1 MADNGQFF
9 YDLKTTK
16 NNPHEITINADGVI
30 KFDQQGIEVHEEM
43 QKAIDELIN
52 RMTATSQSQQ
62 RQFVLDEDAIRRALG
77 YAHSPNRQPKQQTFQ
92 VGDDKY
98 VNKDDIPPV
107 DIHKWAKNVGLEI
120 SDDGK
125 TITCYK
131 AVHKV
136 GDGEYAPVM
145 YASNGTV
152 YKTGEYAFADKLDLY
167 QFSECSSGLHA
178 GNMTCA
184 TEYINSD
191 DDVIIELKVDISD
204 PNNYVI
210 PYVSA
215 GLLSTY
221 YNTVLYPSNKK
232 FRFLKAYVVREV
244 PVKKVFYDES
254 TGKTWDI

>member
-1 MADNGQFF
+1 MADTGHANFDF
-9 YDLKTTK
+9 KTTK
-16 NNPHEITINADGVI
+16 VDPHSVTVTGDCVI
-30 KFDQQGIEVHEEM
+30 KFDPPLVDSNL
-43 QKAIDELIN
+43 QKAINEAIDRL
-52 RMTATSQSQQ
+52 TATPH
-62 RQFVLDEDAIRRALG
+62 FLFDENDIRKALE
-77 YAHSPNRQPKQQTFQ
+77 YAHSPNRNPNLIAQQTYQ

-98 VNKDDIPPV
+98 VNKDDIPRV
-107 DIHKWAKNVGLEI
+107 DIREWAKNVGLEI

-136 GDGEYAPVM
+136 GDGEYVPVM

-152 YKTGEYAFADKLDLY
+152 YKTGEYVFADKLDRS
-167 QFSECSSGLHA
+167 QFDECSSGLHA
-178 GNMTCA
+178 GNMACA

-204 PNNYVI
+204 PDNYVI
-210 PYVSA
+210 PYVCDSFH
-215 GLLSTY
+215 STY
-221 YNTVLYPSNKK
+221 CNTVLHPSRKK

-254 TGKTWDI
+254 TGKMWDM

>member
-1 MADNGQFF
+1 MADTGHVNFDF
-9 YDLKTTK
+9 KTTK
-16 NNPHEITINADGVI
+16 VDPHSITVTGDCVI
-30 KFDQQGIEVHEEM
+30 KFDPSNIGINDDL
-43 QKAIDELIN
+43 QKAIDEAFDRLTANPHFVIN
-52 RMTATSQSQQ
+52 
-62 RQFVLDEDAIRRALG
+62 EDDIRRALE

-98 VNKDDIPPV
+98 INKEDIPRV

-136 GDGEYAPVM
+136 GDGEYVPVM

-152 YKTGEYAFADKLDLY
+152 YKTGEYVFADKLNRS
-167 QFSECSSGLHA
+167 QFDECSSGLHA
-178 GNMTCA
+178 GNMACA

-204 PNNYVI
+204 PSNYVI
-210 PYVSA
+210 PYVSD
-215 GLLSTY
+215 GFHSTY
-221 YNTVLYPSNKK
+221 CNTVLRPSHKK

-254 TGKTWDI
+254 TGKMWDI